1 MWFYTGM
8 DNIAPHTTTDDL
20 ATQVGRVLNL
30 AVNPVHGFSKKA
42 STRIRL
48 LKGLGIEGDA
58 HMGETVKHRSRVA
71 QNPDQPNLRQV
82 HLLHQEVFEELA
94 AKGFTLK
101 AGDIGENI
109 LTQGINLLNLPVGT
123 RLLIGDNVVVELT
136 GLRNPCAQI
145 EAFQPGLLK
154 AFLDK
159 YEDGNIIRKSGV
171 MSIVIEGGWINQGDT
186 IRVELPPEPHRKM
199 ERV

>member
-1 MWFYTGM
+1 MWFYPGM
-8 DNIAPHTTTDDL
+8 DNIAPHTTIDDL

-30 AVNPVHGFSKKA
+30 SVNPVHGFSKKA

-109 LTQGINLLNLPVGT
+109 LTQGINLHNLPVGT

-159 YEDGNIIRKSGV
+159 DEDGNIIRKSGV

-186 IRVELPPEPHRKM
+186 IRAELPPEPHRKM